1 MIYKFYNFFHEHFY
15 SPYILNKFFIT
26 KWPVKPNN
34 FWKLLEFIL
43 NETNPRSILEL
54 GSGAS
59 TLYFI
64 RYISQNKNCIF
75 FSLEHHYLWYR
86 KQLKIIKKQFGNEF
100 CNSIIYSKIEKD
112 WYDFKSDKNFE
123 FIFLDG
129 PNDNSFLKRNK
140 SKRDSKIGINFLKE
154 KIEKSKVFIIDDIH
168 REPEKN
174 IISQLNIKLK
184 PIKFRYNNTND
195 ISIYVNEEIRK
206 KILDYFNN
214 FNLSNPKFYQI
225 D

>member
-1 MIYKFYNFFHEHFY
+1 MIYKLYYFFHKHFY
-15 SPYILNKFFIT
+15 SRYILNKFFIS

-34 FWKLLEFIL
+34 FWKLLEFII
-43 NETNPRSILEL
+43 NETSPKSILEL

-64 RYISQNKNCIF
+64 KYISQNKNCIF

-86 KQLKIIKKQFGNEF
+86 KQLKIIKKKFGNEF
-100 CNSIIYSKIEKD
+100 CSSIIYSKIIKD
-112 WYDFKSDKNFE
+112 WYDFKIDKNFE

-129 PNDNSFLKRNK
+129 PNDNSFLRRNK
-140 SKRDSKIGINFLKE
+140 SKRDSKIAINYLKK
-154 KIEKSKVFIIDDIH
+154 KIENSKVFIIDDTH

-174 IISQLNIKLK
+174 IISQLNIKFK

-195 ISIYVNEEIRK
+195 ISIYVNEGTRK
-206 KILDYFNN
+206 KILEFFNN
-214 FNLSNPKFYQI
+214 FNVSDQKFYKI